1 MGQKIAKSPEVLIK
15 HYQEQMSACEMS
27 FVENAYEAG
36 KVLIAQKNKLDH
48 GEFSDWCR
56 EHWKK
61 SRRTAAE
68 YMLLAEN
75 LEPKQV
81 SECVSIR
88 QAKKLL
94 PPNRQRAANLNQEL
108 PVNGDISAEIESKPT
123 SGDSPPI
130 TGHSGAVESSVER
143 QPGDESE
150 EGGVSPE
157 PASSR
162 NVPLLPEKSAES
174 MPPVVEA
181 VKMVKKLSESDAET
195 VVEAIVAK
203 FPGLARKVKTIR
215 RGSYTSDF
223 EAFWAAF
230 PSGRKTKKGKAF
242 TAWKKAIKGNDPVSI
257 IDAAAEYANSDVGQG
272 EFVQGPEPWLNGSCW
287 EDDRSAWNGKSDR
300 TYKQQKVNA
309 SMSAAQR
316 FVQKGTGT

>member
-1 MGQKIAKSPEVLIK
+1 MGQKIVKSPEVLIK

-75 LEPKQV
+75 LKPKQV

-108 PVNGDISAEIESKPT
+108 PVNGDISAEIEQEAT
-123 SGDSPPI
+123 SGDSPPDPVQN
-130 TGHSGAVESSVER
+130 GAVESSVER

-150 EGGVSPE
+150 EGGVDPVAVPDWKKQRAKCLARANE
-157 PASSR
+157 LQRDIDDLMAVRSSGNPR
-162 NVPLLPEKSAES
+162 RHKSAIK
-174 MPPVVEA
+174 A
-181 VKMVKKLSESDAET
+181 T
-195 VVEAIVAK
+195 QEAIK
-203 FPGLARKVKTIR
+203 LL
-215 RGSYTSDF
+215 
-223 EAFWAAF
+223 EAWA
-230 PSGRKTKKGKAF
+230 
-242 TAWKKAIKGNDPVSI
+242 
-257 IDAAAEYANSDVGQG
+257 
-272 EFVQGPEPWLNGSCW
+272 
-287 EDDRSAWNGKSDR
+287 
-300 TYKQQKVNA
+300 
-309 SMSAAQR
+309 
-316 FVQKGTGT
+316 